1 MLADIAVIKVA
12 DGLVFAALCETAAS
26 YSAAV
31 QGVWQ
36 QGEVLVNPQ
45 TGCAHKNPLVAVVE
59 ADRRDLLKLA
69 AQFGLTPAA
78 EVDSGAAG
86 GNSTSMLMTRSLGE
100 APHDH
105 DRQRAAAADQR
116 RLAEY
121 ELAELNRDWA
131 ARTVA
136 LGAVQDSL
144 GGALAGFETAATG
157 YLNLLVAVA
166 GEDGA
171 RCRMRRALT
180 SVVGLSRRTA
190 GNT

>member
-1 MLADIAVIKVA
+1 VTM
-12 DGLVFAALCETAAS
+12 TAN
-26 YSAAV
+26 
-31 QGVWQ
+31 
-36 QGEVLVNPQ
+36 EP
-45 TGCAHKNPLVAVVE
+45 P
-59 ADRRDLLKLA
+59 
-69 AQFGLTPAA
+69 
-78 EVDSGAAG
+78 
-86 GNSTSMLMTRSLGE
+86 
-100 APHDH
+100 
-105 DRQRAAAADQR
+105 AADQR

-144 GGALAGFETAATG
+144 GGALAGFETAATCH
-157 YLNLLVAVA
+157 LNLLVAVA

>member
-1 MLADIAVIKVA
+1 
-12 DGLVFAALCETAAS
+12 
-26 YSAAV
+26 
-31 QGVWQ
+31 
-36 QGEVLVNPQ
+36 
-45 TGCAHKNPLVAVVE
+45 
-59 ADRRDLLKLA
+59 
-69 AQFGLTPAA
+69 
-78 EVDSGAAG
+78 
-86 GNSTSMLMTRSLGE
+86 MLMTRS
-100 APHDH
+100 AAHRDH
-105 DRQRAAAADQR
+105 NRQRAADQR

-121 ELAELNRDWA
+121 ELAERNRDWA

>member
-1 MLADIAVIKVA
+1 M
-12 DGLVFAALCETAAS
+12 TAN
-26 YSAAV
+26 
-31 QGVWQ
+31 
-36 QGEVLVNPQ
+36 EP
-45 TGCAHKNPLVAVVE
+45 P
-59 ADRRDLLKLA
+59 
-69 AQFGLTPAA
+69 
-78 EVDSGAAG
+78 
-86 GNSTSMLMTRSLGE
+86 
-100 APHDH
+100 
-105 DRQRAAAADQR
+105 AADQR

-144 GGALAGFETAATG
+144 GGALAGFEPAATG
-157 YLNLLVAVA
+157 YLNLSVAVA